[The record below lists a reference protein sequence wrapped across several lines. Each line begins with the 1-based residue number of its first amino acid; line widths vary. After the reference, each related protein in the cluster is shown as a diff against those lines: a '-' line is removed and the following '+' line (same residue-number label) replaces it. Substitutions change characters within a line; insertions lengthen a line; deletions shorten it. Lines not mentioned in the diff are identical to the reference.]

1 MKKDFLARDTVDASN
16 GEGMRSKKRDMS
28 LLCMKEKGRAYNKK
42 DYDSSKNNNTMIKK
56 YSVPKSWREWHS
68 AIVLFVQPKITAPRS
83 CSGRFLAVTKR
94 FVGLPL
100 TTWLHEDFF
109 LTIALS

>member
-1 MKKDFLARDTVDASN
+1 MHQMEKAYALKNT
-16 GEGMRSKKRDMS
+16 DMS
-28 LLCMKEKGRAYNKK
+28 LLCMKEKERAYN
-42 DYDSSKNNNTMIKK
+42 SKTMIKK
-56 YSVPKSWREWHS
+56 YSIPKSWREWHS

-83 CSGRFLAVTKR
+83 CSGRFLAGTKR